1 MYIPTVIPNFKSM
14 KYPTIRVVFDRKHQ
28 ATKQK
33 AALVQVEI
41 LFERKRKYIST
52 GVKVFAGQWKDKT
65 MVTGRMDAMDLNER
79 ISLIMANIRE
89 FINKLIKEKKP
100 FSFHEFQKIV
110 DSKSLECNS
119 FLDFVRERIEL
130 RQVRETTKRQHRAM
144 LRRLTEF
151 GIIKSFEDLTVKNI
165 NLLDDY
171 ERKFTSMQTTVYDF
185 HKRVRFYVKEAMQ
198 LDLIDKNPYD
208 KFEVKRGKYRVRKP
222 LTNDELMKITD
233 CNIPDQSISNV
244 RDCFMFCRWT
254 GLAYVDLL
262 KFDFKNVEN
271 LNGSYYIS
279 DTRTKTDTPYKLML
293 LSPAIEILKKHNYVL
308 PTMTNQQFNLRLKV
322 LASYAGINRKL
333 TSHLARH
340 TFATWVLSQ
349 GIPIETLSKML
360 GHSDIKT
367 TQIYA
372 KVLQE
377 DVTKGFGKLE
387 KRILANLEKV
397 V

>member
-1 MYIPTVIPNFKSM
+1 M

-65 MVTGRMDAMDLNER
+65 MVTGRMDAIDLNER
-79 ISLIMANIRE
+79 ISLIVANVRE

-100 FSFHEFQKIV
+100 FSFHEFQKVI

-130 RQVRETTKRQHRAM
+130 RNVRETTKRQHRAM

-151 GIIKSFEDLTVKNI
+151 GEIKSFDDLTVKNI
-165 NLLDDY
+165 KLLDDY
-171 ERKFTSMQTTVYDF
+171 ERRFTSILTTVYDF
-185 HKRVRFYVKEAMQ
+185 HKRVRVYVKEAMQ

-208 KFEVKRGKYRVRKP
+208 KFEVERGKYKVRKP
-222 LTNDELMKITD
+222 LTNEELMKITS
-233 CNIPDQSISNV
+233 CVIPDRSISNV

-262 KFDFKNVEN
+262 KFDFKNVEKV
-271 LNGSYYIS
+271 NGSYYIS

-293 LSPAIEILKKHNYVL
+293 LSPAIEILKKHDYVL

-377 DVTKGFGKLE
+377 DVTKGFGELE
-387 KRILANLEKV
+387 RRISISNVATV
-397 V
+397 